1 MTKKDKGGYEH
12 DLREAENAIVAAGP
26 DMAALALAQ
35 RRHAEAIRNYMQG
48 AIVPMFVEMTERSLS
63 QLIAP
68 LSAGIDGLRTD
79 VQHSAAETAARL
91 KKFEAGLAALNGRLA
106 AGEQERAAIAEKLD
120 TYIAGNRRAELHQ
133 RVTALEDYRVQAELD
148 TARFEAVEAAIRD
161 LAARIESALPTEA
174 DQDLSTQLRA
184 DRDEQRDAS

>member
-1 MTKKDKGGYEH
+1 MTKKTRGGYEH

-26 DMAALALAQ
+26 DLTALALAQ

-48 AIVPMFVEMTERSLS
+48 AIVPMFVEMTERSLK

-91 KKFEAGLAALNGRLA
+91 GKNETDIEALSLRVDTFEDIRIW
-106 AGEQERAAIAEKLD
+106 RAAVD
-120 TYIAGNRRAELHQ
+120 
-133 RVTALEDYRVQAELD
+133 
-148 TARFEAVEAAIRD
+148 ARLSE
-161 LAARIESALPTEA
+161 IE
-174 DQDLSTQLRA
+174 QA
-184 DRDEQRDAS
+184 DRDDIRTDITDIKAALTLYEAKHQELIERLERRMAVERDDAA